1 LSEAKAEPGEVMR
14 RPPTRR
20 ADARRPPHEGEV
32 EDDAGRQL
40 KVPSLKGRGLRSA
53 AVSNDIPS
61 PRHTGVS
68 RYPEQ
73 QTRCMPLLDSGF
85 RRNDGL
91 PDDAGAARQHPDIG
105 PPDADIAPAAEAAGT
120 GAPVLARTAA
130 EIRPATATE
139 GDPLTFPPHERLR
152 LAPGQR
158 QEASRHHQSGRAE
171 NQQCLAQ
178 RGPPSRGSSRPS
190 VPRSLASA
198 SIPAPRV
205 PVAGLRIKRV
215 SRPSPLVGEGGAAE
229 RSSGVPGE
237 GSQNSTRRFPPHPFR
252 HVNCELR
259 GKITAENPLSPRG
272 KGRGVIGK
280 AWRSRAGAG
289 APSLRAR
296 APAGRRRHADSRR
309 RDGR

>member
-1 LSEAKAEPGEVMR
+1 MPLSSLPSPKRSRFGFAQAGWGRARAPLARGEGSIRHTAEADSQGCVGMKRRSPPGAQERVDL
-14 RPPTRR
+14 PTRR
-20 ADARRPPHEGEV
+20 RLEETHGD
-32 EDDAGRQL
+32 
-40 KVPSLKGRGLRSA
+40 
-53 AVSNDIPS
+53 
-61 PRHTGVS
+61 S
-68 RYPEQ
+68 R
-73 QTRCMPLLDSGF
+73 
-85 RRNDGL
+85 L
-91 PDDAGAARQHPDIG
+91 PADDAGAARQHPDVG
-105 PPDADIAPAAEAAGT
+105 TPDADITPAAEAAGT

-130 EIRPATATE
+130 EIRPATAAE
-139 GDPLTFPPHERLR
+139 GDSLTFLPHSRLR

-171 NQQCLAQ
+171 NQQCLAH

-252 HVNCELR
+252 HVTCELR